1 MSEDNEDNIVPLPTA
16 RPQGLPFV
24 SVVIPAYNE
33 ENYLLSCLESI
44 KNQDYAAEYE
54 VIVVDN
60 ASTDNTAQI
69 ARDWGAKVVYES
81 KQSPA
86 CARQKGAEVATGKI
100 IAFTDADTRAPTHW
114 LSTIV
119 WRFLCEPEIVS
130 LSGPYAYCDA
140 GRFSKITTYIG
151 NFLTVITDQLF
162 RKVFRK
168 GSAIWGCNFAVRR
181 SALLEVGG
189 FDTSIKFYGEE
200 YELSLR
206 LKKAGK
212 GCIMPRLFVLT
223 SARRLKRIGIV
234 NQYWNWIVDYFTVL
248 FWYTPLPEKLEDW
261 PSRAWQTFVASFSW
275 QRVRASWVY
284 VALFFGL
291 LWLNISPA
299 FEAIGR
305 FIYVFDI
312 GVVST
317 LFAYHSVNPR
327 SRFYGKVCSNG
338 DRNRLRIALTF
349 DDGPNEPYTSQVLS
363 ILEQYRIKA
372 TFFII
377 GENALR
383 YPETCRRI
391 VAAGNVI
398 GNHSY
403 HHLKSLCLRRG
414 KTVARDIELAHQA
427 IYKCTGLEP
436 KLFRPPH
443 GFRTPWLMRTVR
455 NLGYR
460 VVTWDNMTSDW
471 NAEKSGDEII
481 LAILGRARPGGVIVL
496 HDGRDMRLNYDRSHM
511 LQALPFVIET
521 LMERGF
527 EFVTIPELL
536 QSKGDLSA

>member
-1 MSEDNEDNIVPLPTA
+1 MGEDKIAEAHINS
-16 RPQGLPFV
+16 PQGLPFV

-33 ENYLLSCLESI
+33 EDYVLSCLESI
-44 KNQDYAAEYE
+44 RRQDYAAEYE

-60 ASTDNTAQI
+60 ASTDNTAKI

-81 KQSPA
+81 KRSPA

-100 IAFTDADTRAPTHW
+100 IAFIDADTRAPAHW

-119 WRFLCEPEIVS
+119 WRFLCEPEMVA
-130 LSGPYAYCDA
+130 LSGPYAYSDA
-140 GRFSKITTYIG
+140 GKFSRISSYVG
-151 NFLTVITDQLF
+151 NFLNIITDQLF

-168 GSAIWGCNFAVRR
+168 GGAIWGCNFAVRR
-181 SALLEVGG
+181 SALLKVGG

-212 GCIMPRLFVLT
+212 GQIMPRLFVLT

-234 NQYWNWIVDYFTVL
+234 NQYWNWMVDYFTVL
-248 FWYTPLPEKLEDW
+248 FWYTPIPEKLENW
-261 PSRAWQTFVASFSW
+261 PSKARQTLVASFSW

-299 FEAIGR
+299 FGAIGR
-305 FIYVFDI
+305 LAYVLDI
-312 GVVST
+312 GVLST
-317 LFAYHSVNPR
+317 LFAYHGVNPR
-327 SRFYGKVCSNG
+327 SRFYGKVLSNG

-349 DDGPNEPYTSQVLS
+349 DDGPNEPYTSQVLK
-363 ILEQYRIKA
+363 ILQQYRIKA
-372 TFFII
+372 TFFMI
-377 GENALR
+377 GENARR
-383 YPETCRRI
+383 YPETCQRI
-391 VAAGNVI
+391 VAAGNAV

-414 KTVARDIELAHQA
+414 KTVARDIEMAHQA
-427 IYKCTGLEP
+427 IYECTGFEP
-436 KLFRPPH
+436 TLFRPPH
-443 GFRTPWLMRTVR
+443 GFRSPWLMRTVR

-481 LAILGRARPGGVIVL
+481 LAILGRAKPGGVIVL
-496 HDGRDMRLNYDRSHM
+496 HDGRDTRLNYDRSHM

-521 LMERGF
+521 LLERGF

-536 QSKGDLSA
+536 ESEGPLSA

>member
-1 MSEDNEDNIVPLPTA
+1 MMGEDKIAEAHATS
-16 RPQGLPFV
+16 PQGLPFV

-33 ENYLLSCLESI
+33 EDYLPLCLESI
-44 KNQDYAAEYE
+44 RKQDYAGDYE

-69 ARDWGAKVVYES
+69 ARDWGVNVVYES
-81 KQSPA
+81 KRSPA

-100 IAFTDADTRAPTHW
+100 IAFIDADTRAPAHW
-114 LSTIV
+114 LSTTV
-119 WRFLCEPEIVS
+119 WRFLCEPEMVAIT
-130 LSGPYAYCDA
+130 GPYAYSDA
-140 GRFSKITTYIG
+140 GKFTRITSYVG
-151 NFLTVITDQLF
+151 NFLSIITDQLF

-168 GSAIWGCNFAVRR
+168 GGALWGCNFAVRH

-234 NQYWNWIVDYFTVL
+234 NQYWNWMVDYFTVL
-248 FWYTPLPEKLEDW
+248 FWYTPIPENLENW
-261 PSRAWQTFVASFSW
+261 PSKAWQTVMAGLSW

-299 FEAIGR
+299 FEAVGR

-312 GVVST
+312 GVLST
-317 LFAYHSVNPR
+317 LFAYHGVNPR

-363 ILEQYRIKA
+363 ILEQYGIKA

-377 GENALR
+377 GQNARR

-391 VAAGNVI
+391 VTAGNAI

-414 KTVARDIELAHQA
+414 KTLARDIELAHQA
-427 IYKCTGLEP
+427 IYECTGLEP

-443 GFRTPWLMRTVR
+443 GFRTPWMMRTIR
-455 NLGYR
+455 NLGYT

-496 HDGRDMRLNYDRSHM
+496 HDGRDTRLRYDRSHM

-521 LMERGF
+521 LIERGF
-527 EFVTIPELL
+527 EFATIPELL
-536 QSKGDLSA
+536 ESERELSA